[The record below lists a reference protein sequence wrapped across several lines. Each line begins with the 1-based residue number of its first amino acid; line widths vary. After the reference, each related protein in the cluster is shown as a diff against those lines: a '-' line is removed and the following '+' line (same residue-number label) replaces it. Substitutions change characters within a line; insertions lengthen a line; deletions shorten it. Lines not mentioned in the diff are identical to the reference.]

1 MAQTGAF
8 TCHMRTKAK
17 RFIPFELNTFY
28 KDRLVKIGIP
38 AGSVSKVRDQLNA
51 SGVNSVSLFPDLDGL
66 ASHLQF
72 RYFHDVEPKL

>member
-1 MAQTGAF
+1 
-8 TCHMRTKAK
+8 MRTKEG
-17 RFIPFELNTFY
+17 RFVPFESNKYY
-28 KDRLVKIGIP
+28 KNRLVKIRIP
-38 AGSVSKVRDQLNA
+38 ASSFREIRDQLNA